1 MKITDPL
8 AQSFYVEAE
17 SGIFVTSVDLYFYT
31 KDPQLPVTV
40 QLRPVKYGNPT
51 SEVYPFSEVVLDP
64 SQVFTSEDGNVPTR
78 VNFKSPVYLS
88 GSEFHSIAILSSSDN
103 YTVWISR
110 IGEFDTNPGNTLES
124 QKVLV
129 SKQPLSGSFFKS
141 QNGSTWTA
149 SQYEDLKFTLYRA
162 NFSGSGNINFFNSE
176 LREGN
181 EQVATLTRDP
191 LTLSSRKIRV
201 GLGTTLSESELP
213 SIGNKIIQTSNSS
226 YGTFVGYAGSGVGTL
241 NVINSGIGYTPSS
254 STNTFF
260 DVNLTSITGDGT
272 GSTADI
278 TISNGVA
285 VAATFR
291 DGGFG
296 YKIGDVLT
304 APLIGITSL
313 GRNLRLS
320 VASISG
326 INQIVLNQVQGDFEI
341 GVGKTLRY
349 INNVGISSDLKG
361 TGQNVLVTD
370 ITNISDGLHIK
381 VKHRNHGMHFSTN
394 KVELMDVEPDT
405 IPVKLTASIPADS
418 NNPISVSSV
427 SGFELFENVGVGTT
441 NLGYIL
447 IGDEIISYTGTV
459 SGALPQLIGITRGVD
474 GTKPVDQLSGNSVY
488 KYEFGSISL
497 RRINTIHNFVN
508 TTVSDPIDLDY
519 YTIKIDTSTN
529 GIDRSS
535 GINFPKLYLNQDKSS
550 GGSIIKAT
558 QNIQYE
564 ILSPVIQTLNLV
576 GTTIDAS
583 VRTVSGTSVDG
594 TESSFSDKGFESINL
609 NSTNYFTSPR
619 LICSRI
625 NEVEKLSY
633 MPGNKS
639 LNINLELT
647 TSNSYISPV
656 VDLDR
661 TSLILTTNRIN
672 NPIQN
677 YATDNRVSTLEDDP
691 SSFVYATNA
700 ISLETPATSIKAIV
714 AAYVNTYS
722 DVRGFFA
729 LLNDPEEQPIYYPFP
744 GYDNLTA
751 DGTIIDVAANNGKPD
766 KSYSKI
772 DTLGFKSSEITFT
785 DLEFTIDSLPPFRYF
800 SIKLVG
806 TSTTQVYPPRFKQL
820 RVIALA

>member
-31 KDPQLPVTV
+31 KDTQLPVTV

-64 SQVFTSEDGNVPTR
+64 SQVLTSEDGNVPTR

-88 GSEFHSIAILSSSDN
+88 GSEFHAIAVLSSSTD
-103 YTVWISR
+103 YSVWISR
-110 IGEFDTNPGNTLES
+110 IGEFDTNPGTSLES
-124 QKVLV
+124 QRVLV

-162 NFSGSGNINFFNSE
+162 NFKGNGNINFYNSE

-181 EQVATLTRDP
+181 DQIATLSRDP
-191 LTLSSRKIRV
+191 LILSSRKIRV
-201 GLGTTLSESELP
+201 GLGTTLAESELP
-213 SIGNKIIQTSNSS
+213 SVGNKIIQSGNSS
-226 YGTFVGYAGSGVGTL
+226 YGTFVGYAGSGVGNL
-241 NVINSGIGYTPSS
+241 NIINAGIGYTPSS
-254 STNTFF
+254 STMLFT
-260 DVNLTSITGDGT
+260 DVNLTSVTGDGT
-272 GSTADI
+272 GATANI
-278 TISNGVA
+278 TITNGVA
-285 VAATFR
+285 VAATFS
-291 DGGFG
+291 DGGSG

-304 APLIGITSL
+304 APIVGISSL

-320 VASISG
+320 VTSLSG
-326 INQIVLNQVQGDFEI
+326 INEILIDQVQGDFET
-341 GVGKTLRY
+341 GVGKTIRY
-349 INNVGISSDLKG
+349 INNIGIASDLQGIGK
-361 TGQNVLVTD
+361 NVLANN
-370 ITNISDGLHIK
+370 ITTISDDLHIQ

-394 KVELMDVEPDT
+394 KVELADIEPDLS
-405 IPVKLTASIPADS
+405 PVKLTSALSATS
-418 NNPISVSSV
+418 NNSIDVSSI
-427 SGFELFENVGVGTT
+427 SGFQSFENVGVGTT
-441 NLGYIL
+441 NPGYAL

-459 SGALPQLIGITRGVD
+459 SGALPQLIGITRGID
-474 GTKPVDQLSGNSVY
+474 GTKSLDYPSGTSIY
-488 KYEFGSISL
+488 KYELGSVSL
-497 RRINTIHNFVN
+497 RRINKTHNLID
-508 TTVSDPIDLDY
+508 TTVNDPIDLDY
-519 YTIKIDTSTN
+519 YTIKIDPSSN
-529 GIDRSS
+529 GVDRSV
-535 GINFPKLYLNQDKSS
+535 GTYYPKLYLNQEKSC

-564 ILSPVIQTLNLV
+564 ILTPVIQTLNLV
-576 GTTIDAS
+576 GTNINAS
-583 VRTVSGTSVDG
+583 ARTVSGTSVDG
-594 TESSFSDKGFESINL
+594 TEASFSDKGFETVNL
-609 NSTNYFTSPR
+609 NTSNYFSSPR

-625 NEVEKLSY
+625 NEVEKLSN

-639 LNINLELT
+639 LTMNLELNT
-647 TSNSYISPV
+647 TNSYISPV

-661 TSLILTTNRIN
+661 TSVILTTNRIN

-677 YATDNRVSTLEDDP
+677 YVTDNRVASLETDP
-691 SSFVYATNA
+691 SAFVYATNA
-700 ISLETPATSIKAIV
+700 ISLETPATSIKVIV

-722 DVRGFFA
+722 DVRAFFS

-751 DGTIIDVAANNGKPD
+751 DGTIIDLSANNGKPD
-766 KSYSKI
+766 KLYSKV
-772 DTLGFKSSEITFT
+772 DSLGFNSSDLTYT

-800 SIKLVG
+800 SIKLNG
-806 TSTTQVYPPRFKQL
+806 TSTTQAYPPRFKQL

>member
-31 KDPQLPVTV
+31 KDTQLPVTV

-64 SQVFTSEDGNVPTR
+64 SQVLTSEDGNIPTR

-88 GSEFHSIAILSSSDN
+88 GSEFHAIAVLSSSTD
-103 YTVWISR
+103 YSVWISR
-110 IGEFDTNPGNTLES
+110 IGEFDTNPGTSLES
-124 QKVLV
+124 QRVLV

-162 NFSGSGNINFFNSE
+162 NFKGNGNINFYNSE

-181 EQVATLTRDP
+181 DQIATLPRDP
-191 LTLSSRKIRV
+191 LILSSRKIRV
-201 GLGTTLSESELP
+201 GLGTTLAESELP
-213 SIGNKIIQTSNSS
+213 SVGNKIIQSGNSS
-226 YGTFVGYAGSGVGTL
+226 YGTFVGYAGSGVGNL
-241 NVINSGIGYTPSS
+241 NIINAGIGYTPSS
-254 STNTFF
+254 STMLFT
-260 DVNLTSITGDGT
+260 DVNLTSVTGDGT
-272 GSTADI
+272 GATANI
-278 TISNGVA
+278 TITNGVA
-285 VAATFR
+285 VAATFS
-291 DGGFG
+291 DGGSG

-304 APLIGITSL
+304 APIVGISSL

-320 VASISG
+320 VTSLSG
-326 INQIVLNQVQGDFEI
+326 INEILIDQVQGDFET
-341 GVGKTLRY
+341 GVGKTIRY
-349 INNVGISSDLKG
+349 INNIGITSDLQGIGK
-361 TGQNVLVTD
+361 NVLANN
-370 ITNISDGLHIK
+370 ITTISDGLHIQ

-394 KVELMDVEPDT
+394 KVELADIEPDLS
-405 IPVKLTASIPADS
+405 PVKLTSALSATS
-418 NNPISVSSV
+418 NNSIDVSSI
-427 SGFELFENVGVGTT
+427 SGFQSFENVGVGTT
-441 NLGYIL
+441 NPGYAL

-459 SGALPQLIGITRGVD
+459 SGALPQLIGITRGID
-474 GTKPVDQLSGNSVY
+474 GTKSLDYPSGTSIY
-488 KYEFGSISL
+488 KYELGSVSL
-497 RRINTIHNFVN
+497 RRINKTHNLID
-508 TTVSDPIDLDY
+508 TTVNDPIDLDY
-519 YTIKIDTSTN
+519 YTIKIDPSSN
-529 GIDRSS
+529 GVNRSV
-535 GINFPKLYLNQDKSS
+535 GTYYPKLYLNQEKSC

-564 ILSPVIQTLNLV
+564 ILTPVIQTLNLV
-576 GTTIDAS
+576 GTNINAS
-583 VRTVSGTSVDG
+583 ARTVSGTSVDG
-594 TESSFSDKGFESINL
+594 TEASFSDKGFETVNL
-609 NSTNYFTSPR
+609 NTSNYFSSPR

-625 NEVEKLSY
+625 NEVEKLSN

-639 LNINLELT
+639 LTMNLELNT
-647 TSNSYISPV
+647 TNSYISPV

-661 TSLILTTNRIN
+661 TSVILTTNRIN

-677 YATDNRVSTLEDDP
+677 YVTDNRVASLETDP
-691 SSFVYATNA
+691 SAFVYATNA
-700 ISLETPATSIKAIV
+700 ISLETPATSIKVIV

-722 DVRGFFA
+722 DVRAFFS

-751 DGTIIDVAANNGKPD
+751 DGTIIDLSANNGKPD
-766 KSYSKI
+766 KLYSKV
-772 DTLGFKSSEITFT
+772 DSLGFNSSDLTYT

-800 SIKLVG
+800 SIKLNG
-806 TSTTQVYPPRFKQL
+806 TSTTQAYPPRFKQL

>member
-31 KDPQLPVTV
+31 KDTQLPVTV

-64 SQVFTSEDGNVPTR
+64 SQVLTSEDGNVPTR

-88 GSEFHSIAILSSSDN
+88 GSEFHAIAVLSSSTD
-103 YTVWISR
+103 YSVWISR
-110 IGEFDTNPGNTLES
+110 IGEFDTNPGTSLES
-124 QKVLV
+124 QRVLV

-162 NFSGSGNINFFNSE
+162 NFKGNGNINFYNSE

-181 EQVATLTRDP
+181 DQIATLSRDP
-191 LTLSSRKIRV
+191 LILSSRKIRV
-201 GLGTTLSESELP
+201 GLGTTLAESELP
-213 SIGNKIIQTSNSS
+213 SVGNKIIQSGNSS
-226 YGTFVGYAGSGVGTL
+226 YGTFVGYAGSGVGNL
-241 NVINSGIGYTPSS
+241 NIINAGIGYTPSS
-254 STNTFF
+254 STMLFT
-260 DVNLTSITGDGT
+260 DVNLTSVTGDGT
-272 GSTADI
+272 GATANI
-278 TISNGVA
+278 TITNGVA
-285 VAATFR
+285 VAATFS
-291 DGGFG
+291 DGGSG

-304 APLIGITSL
+304 APIVGISSL

-320 VASISG
+320 VTSLSG
-326 INQIVLNQVQGDFEI
+326 INEILIDQVQGDFET
-341 GVGKTLRY
+341 GVGKTIRY
-349 INNVGISSDLKG
+349 INNIGIASDLQGIGK
-361 TGQNVLVTD
+361 NVLANN
-370 ITNISDGLHIK
+370 ITTISDGLHIQ

-394 KVELMDVEPDT
+394 KVELADIEPDLS
-405 IPVKLTASIPADS
+405 PVKLTSALSATS
-418 NNPISVSSV
+418 NNSIDVSSI
-427 SGFELFENVGVGTT
+427 SGFQSFENVGVGTT
-441 NLGYIL
+441 NPGYAL

-459 SGALPQLIGITRGVD
+459 SGALPQLIGITRGID
-474 GTKPVDQLSGNSVY
+474 GTKSLDYPSGTSIY
-488 KYEFGSISL
+488 KYELGSVSL
-497 RRINTIHNFVN
+497 RRINKTHNLID
-508 TTVSDPIDLDY
+508 TTVNDPIDLDY
-519 YTIKIDTSTN
+519 YTIKIDPSSN
-529 GIDRSS
+529 GVDRSV
-535 GINFPKLYLNQDKSS
+535 GTYYPKLYLNQEKSC

-564 ILSPVIQTLNLV
+564 ILTPVIQTLNLV
-576 GTTIDAS
+576 GTNINAS
-583 VRTVSGTSVDG
+583 ARTVSGTSVDG
-594 TESSFSDKGFESINL
+594 TEASFSDKGFETVNL
-609 NSTNYFTSPR
+609 NTSNYFSSPR

-625 NEVEKLSY
+625 NEVEKLSN

-639 LNINLELT
+639 LTMNLELNT
-647 TSNSYISPV
+647 TNSYISPV

-661 TSLILTTNRIN
+661 TSVILTTNRIN

-677 YATDNRVSTLEDDP
+677 YVTDNRVASLETDP
-691 SSFVYATNA
+691 SAFVYATNA
-700 ISLETPATSIKAIV
+700 ISLETPATSIKVIV

-722 DVRGFFA
+722 DVRAFFS

-751 DGTIIDVAANNGKPD
+751 DGTIIDLSANNGKPD
-766 KSYSKI
+766 KLYSKV
-772 DTLGFKSSEITFT
+772 DSLGFNSSDLTYT

-800 SIKLVG
+800 SIKLNG
-806 TSTTQVYPPRFKQL
+806 TSTTQAYPPRFKQL